1 MNVMIDTDEVYLPGN
16 YDVLY
21 AALDS
26 LVPYQ
31 TVVVLSLSDETKQ
44 YFIKNGDYEFV
55 SLGEEDQRKLN
66 KTQLTDYIRRYNSKV
81 TNVDFAPISDY
92 YKRATGNLAELLD
105 YMAKAVG
112 QVEIIP
118 SNTKQPITYEKLC
131 CNGRIIRVGEGKFT
145 CVRGSLMSCLSAYWV
160 SEHSY
165 TISGSDMAKYINE
178 CPTVVI
184 VEKE

>member
-1 MNVMIDTDEVYLPGN
+1 MKVIIDTDEVYLPGN

-21 AALDS
+21 ATLDF
-26 LVPYQ
+26 LAPYQ

-81 TNVDFAPISDY
+81 TNVDFAPIGDY
-92 YKRATGNLAELLD
+92 YKRATGNLEELLSL
-105 YMAKAVG
+105 MAKAVG

-118 SNTKQPITYEKLC
+118 NDTKQPITYEEFC
-131 CNGRIIRVGEGKFT
+131 QNG
-145 CVRGSLMSCLSAYWV
+145 
-160 SEHSY
+160 
-165 TISGSDMAKYINE
+165 
-178 CPTVVI
+178 VVI
-184 VEKE
+184 HVEGVSLPV